1 MRLIHPLDQQKLR
14 LLQEVNI
21 DTVMTES
28 EFAGKVHPTILR
40 LGLAYASGTVRG
52 SNARAVAL
60 LTALSQM
67 FQVCCW
73 HASLWRKP
81 SIQAA
86 RHWRWQTMGCIVVTP
101 CKAPHP
107 STLCVM

>member
-1 MRLIHPLDQQKLR
+1 MYCLDEDNLR

-28 EFAGKVHPTILR
+28 EFAGRVHPTILR
-40 LGLAYASGTVRG
+40 LGLAYASGAVRG

-67 FQVCCW
+67 FQVGTLAGG
-73 HASLWRKP
+73 ASTRQRLQG
-81 SIQAA
+81 IG
-86 RHWRWQTMGCIVVTP
+86 GCD
-101 CKAPHP
+101 C
-107 STLCVM
+107 

>member
-1 MRLIHPLDQQKLR
+1 MYCLGRDNPR

-28 EFAGKVHPTILR
+28 EFAGRVHPTILR
-40 LGLAYASGTVRG
+40 LGLAYASGAVRG

-67 FQVCCW
+67 FKVGCCP
-73 HASLWRKP
+73 AGQL
-81 SIQAA
+81 
-86 RHWRWQTMGCIVVTP
+86 
-101 CKAPHP
+101 
-107 STLCVM
+107 